1 LDCEGKLGNGM
12 NFAIFLDNL
21 IASSQNLMGT
31 SEGLQ
36 QYPPSPQYQT
46 APGKTKM
53 TMKSRR
59 GRTSFTQAQLS
70 DLETAFSNTHYPD
83 FQTRKE
89 LSNRLKIP
97 DDRIQV
103 SGIIKLVSMTIFLTC
118 FWYKTYVIYHLGLV
132 PESKSEI

>member
-1 LDCEGKLGNGM
+1 M
-12 NFAIFLDNL
+12 FLDNL

-31 SEGLQ
+31 GEGMQ
-36 QYPPSPQYQT
+36 QYQPQPYQMSD
-46 APGKTKM
+46 GKTKI

-70 DLETAFSNTHYPD
+70 DLEAAFSNTHYPD

-103 SGIIKLVSMTIFLTC
+103 N
-118 FWYKTYVIYHLGLV
+118 
-132 PESKSEI
+132 

>member
-1 LDCEGKLGNGM
+1 MEFCVKDLYTILGTAAARNAIQCR
-12 NFAIFLDNL
+12 NFTIFLDNL
-21 IASSQNLMGT
+21 IASSQNLMG
-31 SEGLQ
+31 SNEGVQ
-36 QYPPSPQYQT
+36 QYPSSSDYQM
-46 APGKTKM
+46 APGKTKI

-70 DLETAFSNTHYPD
+70 DLEAAFSNTHYPD

-103 SGIIKLVSMTIFLTC
+103 S
-118 FWYKTYVIYHLGLV
+118 
-132 PESKSEI
+132 